1 MNDSVND
8 FLHFKSVRHVRDER
22 TSKRRLKW
30 HRRTRAFNRD
40 NFLSAIYYYHE
51 HVYCFAG
58 FSLSFSTAFLFGF
71 IVLWNGEQFIPLHSK
86 WQPRRTDIC
95 VRQRQRNAH
104 THTPLQSNRQERAW
118 HVFTSFGTKRNLFM
132 SETVLSLLQFLPVHS
147 LTHIS
152 VFFLFWFRCFSTSDD
167 DGNCNLLLFACL
179 LRILAR
185 SLSSLHLIPSTFT
198 QRHSNSISCWNIV
211 VFSDR
216 CNLVISFGRRM
227 ESDGRRRTNKWQTA
241 ALH

>member
-152 VFFLFWFRCFSTSDD
+152 VFLFSSDFAVFLRATTTATVIYYYSH
-167 DGNCNLLLFACL
+167 ACCEYS
-179 LRILAR
+179 LA
-185 SLSSLHLIPSTFT
+185 LSLHLIPSTFT